1 MRGLLHAHVGSEACQ
16 FKSNR
21 LTALHSDLQLSCAKI
36 RAHCKYLYLE
46 TVTTMRP
53 ALARGFE
60 VPCSRPAYATVE
72 TSMMRRARAELR
84 AELEFRPTTSTC
96 PRAWQKLF
104 VARACAR
111 GMSKMSGFASQY
123 RIGRQRVLPMD
134 HHTRLARNLKQLGE
148 VEPGCPRTLMTSSS
162 PFGASIHGGIDW
174 LLDDRGG
181 RRFQLG

>member
-1 MRGLLHAHVGSEACQ
+1 
-16 FKSNR
+16 
-21 LTALHSDLQLSCAKI
+21 
-36 RAHCKYLYLE
+36 
-46 TVTTMRP
+46 
-53 ALARGFE
+53 
-60 VPCSRPAYATVE
+60 
-72 TSMMRRARAELR
+72 MRRARAELR

-181 RRFQLG
+181 RRFQLGQCRQSILHAPTRPFASAVSEAREMICFKVCGHFGPRAQPVHCDTQHPFILGPAKVS